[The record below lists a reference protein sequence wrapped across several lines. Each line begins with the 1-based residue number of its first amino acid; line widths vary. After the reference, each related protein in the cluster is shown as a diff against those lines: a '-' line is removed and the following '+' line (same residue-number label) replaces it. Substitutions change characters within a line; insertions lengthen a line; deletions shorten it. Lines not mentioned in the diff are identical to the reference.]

1 MKEKAPDPFLC
12 RNVKPAD
19 RNNPNRISDFE
30 NMPPDKQALFRRK
43 HLINNQV
50 HEFTHYSSSQLYMDV

>member
-19 RNNPNRISDFE
+19 RNNPYRISDFE
-30 NMPPDKQALFRRK
+30 NMPPDKQALKGDKTMKNAMRIK
-43 HLINNQV
+43 KVTTL
-50 HEFTHYSSSQLYMDV
+50 